1 MTTRIST
8 LFLHANGVG
17 RAIVG
22 VDTILRGVFRYD
34 DGAAPP
40 AMLRRMSLVRNAFAE
55 LRDVYARLSYVRD
68 WREAFLASPRL
79 DVEVCN
85 INNLVQF
92 AGCLWRIDRYGLI
105 VISHAAAGD
114 DMTLLLRAASRF
126 DRRRGK
132 LVMFVGN
139 EYDLLD
145 QKRDFIRRA
154 EPDVVCSQLPL
165 DAARYLYGDC
175 GPSRIIEM
183 PHALNPRHY
192 YPRAEQAREID
203 IGFRGDIYW
212 PFVGDRERTELIEW
226 FEHHGASLGL
236 SCDVARE
243 RLDRDDWNRF
253 LNRCK
258 GIVGAESGTY
268 YLNDRGKL
276 LERARTYNL
285 HENRGASFA
294 EVFEKFYADQPREV
308 SGKSISSRHFEA
320 IGAKTCQILIEGHYN
335 GILRPDRHYIAVKR
349 DLSNIGDAVE
359 RFRDES
365 YRQRIVDE
373 TYDYVLAEHTY
384 DRRVEQVLRTLYAD
398 VPG

>member
-1 MTTRIST
+1 MAPRIST

-17 RAIVG
+17 ATIVG
-22 VDTILRGVFRYD
+22 VDTILRGLCGYD

-40 AMLRRMSLVRNAFAE
+40 RILRRIPLVKNAFAE
-55 LRDVYARLSYVRD
+55 LRDVYARLSYIRD

-79 DVEVCN
+79 DVDVCN
-85 INNLVQF
+85 INNLAQF
-92 AGCLWRIDRYGLI
+92 AGCLWRIQRYELI

-154 EPDVVCSQLPL
+154 EPEVVCSQLPL
-165 DAARYLYGDC
+165 DAARYLYADC
-175 GPSRIIEM
+175 GRSHILEM

-192 YPRAEQAREID
+192 CPLPGHTREID
-203 IGFRGDIYW
+203 VGFRGDIYW
-212 PFVGDRERTELIEW
+212 PFVGDRERTDLIEW
-226 FEHHGASLGL
+226 FEHQGASAGL
-236 SCDVARE
+236 HCDIART

-258 GIVGAESGTY
+258 AIVGAESGTY

-276 LERARTYNL
+276 LERARAYNL
-285 HENRGASFA
+285 HENRDASFA
-294 EVFEKFYADQPREV
+294 EVFRKFYADQPRQV

-335 GILRPDRHYIAVKR
+335 GILHPDRHYIAVKR
-349 DLSNIGDAVE
+349 DLSNIGEAVE
-359 RFRDES
+359 RFRDQS
-365 YRQRIVDE
+365 YRQRMVDE
-373 TYDYVLAEHTY
+373 TYDYVLAQHTY
-384 DRRVEQVLRTLYAD
+384 DRRVEQLLRAL
-398 VPG
+398 